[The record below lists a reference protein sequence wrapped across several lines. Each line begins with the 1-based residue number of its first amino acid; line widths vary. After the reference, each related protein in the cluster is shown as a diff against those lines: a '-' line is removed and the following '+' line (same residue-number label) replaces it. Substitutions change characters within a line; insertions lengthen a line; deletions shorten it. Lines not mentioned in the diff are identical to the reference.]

1 MRIQLLQHNKVA
13 YQKVI
18 KTFEYTNR
26 TCVVHPTG
34 TGKSYLIAAVSEKYK
49 NVLILGPNVFVLNQ
63 VRDVIQWRHEGVS
76 YMTYQML
83 VFMEEVPKGYDLI
96 CLDEFHRIGA
106 PGWGERV
113 DELLKA
119 NPNAKIFGTTATP
132 IRYLDKE
139 RDMSDE
145 IFNHNVASHITIGE
159 AWSRSILPIPTF
171 VTGLFNFH
179 NIVVDAEER
188 INNSRKLTLEE
199 KRKRLYKL
207 SNARLGWEKSMGMP
221 TILKRHL
228 DPQIKRVIVFCANIE
243 RLEAMRSTVI
253 GWFKKAGFTVASSCT
268 VHIGQTDKQ
277 LREAMEEFESDE
289 GEGVRLM
296 FSVNMT
302 TASRCQKE

>member
-83 VFMEEVPKGYDLI
+83 VFMGEVPTGYDLI

-119 NPNAKIFGTTATP
+119 NPNAKIFGTTALGVVQYYQYQRLLQVFSTS
-132 IRYLDKE
+132 IILLLMQK
-139 RDMSDE
+139 S
-145 IFNHNVASHITIGE
+145 AS
-159 AWSRSILPIPTF
+159 
-171 VTGLFNFH
+171 
-179 NIVVDAEER
+179 
-188 INNSRKLTLEE
+188 
-199 KRKRLYKL
+199 
-207 SNARLGWEKSMGMP
+207 
-221 TILKRHL
+221 TILKSSH
-228 DPQIKRVIVFCANIE
+228 
-243 RLEAMRSTVI
+243 S
-253 GWFKKAGFTVASSCT
+253 KKNENDYTS
-268 VHIGQTDKQ
+268 
-277 LREAMEEFESDE
+277 
-289 GEGVRLM
+289 
-296 FSVNMT
+296 
-302 TASRCQKE
+302 